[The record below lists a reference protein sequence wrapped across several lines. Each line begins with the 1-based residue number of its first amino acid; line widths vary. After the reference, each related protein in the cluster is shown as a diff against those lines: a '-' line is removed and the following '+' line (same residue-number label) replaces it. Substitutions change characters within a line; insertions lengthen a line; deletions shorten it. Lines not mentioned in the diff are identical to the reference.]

1 MNPRLL
7 LYIATALA
15 LIQYAAHAFL
25 FLTAKPTHGP
35 EEGAVLDA
43 MRSNRFKIGLSARSY
58 WDFYF
63 GYGLL
68 VILTGL
74 VEVVLLWRLGMI
86 GEAYPL
92 LAHPLIAV
100 LFLFNLAHAV
110 LVWRYFALIAP
121 VAFDIMIASLLGVS
135 YLLL

>member
-1 MNPRLL
+1 MLFRS
-7 LYIATALA
+7 LYLATALA
-15 LIQYAAHAFL
+15 LIQYCAHAFL

-35 EEGAVLDA
+35 DEVAVVDA

-74 VEVVLLWRLGMI
+74 VEVVLLCQLGMI
-86 GEAYPL
+86 AKAYPL

-100 LFLFNLAHAV
+100 LFVFNLAHAV
-110 LVWRYFALIAP
+110 LVWKYFALIAP
-121 VAFDIMIASLLGVS
+121 VTFDIMIASLLGVS

>member
-1 MNPRLL
+1 MNARVL

-15 LIQYAAHAFL
+15 VIQYCAHAFL
-25 FLTAKPTHGP
+25 FMTARPMRP
-35 EEGAVLDA
+35 EEKAVVDA

-74 VEVVLLWRLGMI
+74 VEVVLLWQLAMI
-86 GEAYPL
+86 AEANPL

-110 LVWRYFALIAP
+110 LVWKYFALIAP

>member
-1 MNPRLL
+1 MM
-7 LYIATALA
+7 A
-15 LIQYAAHAFL
+15 LIQYCAHAFL

-35 EEGAVLDA
+35 EERAILDA

-74 VEVVLLWRLGMI
+74 VEVAVLWQLGMI
-86 GEAYPL
+86 GDAYSL
-92 LAHPLIAV
+92 LARSLIAV

-110 LVWRYFALIAP
+110 LVWKYFALIAP
-121 VAFDIMIASLLGVS
+121 VAFDIMIA
-135 YLLL
+135 